1 MTVKEVATVLN
12 VTPEAIKKHIREL
25 YPKLLRNGVETRL
38 TELQVTEIK
47 QRMLPTTE
55 VVGAFTSIDIELM
68 TLRVI
73 EYHRNKVIELQKENK
88 IQKQQLIEQA
98 PKVEFYDDVTGSSDT
113 IDMSEVA
120 KILNIKGIGRNKLFE
135 ILRNKNIL
143 QNNNQ
148 PYQKYVDAG
157 YFRIIESRYVL
168 SNGETKISLKTVVFQ
183 KGLEFIRKTVSKKN
197 DK

>member
-1 MTVKEVATVLN
+1 MTIKEVATVLN
-12 VTPEAIKKHIREL
+12 VTSEAIKKHVREL
-25 YPKLLRNGVETRL
+25 YPGLLRNGVETRL
-38 TELQVTEIK
+38 SEFQVTEIK
-47 QRMLPTTE
+47 QKMLPTTE
-55 VVGAFTSIDIELM
+55 VVGAFTSIDIERM
-68 TLRVI
+68 TLQVI
-73 EYHRNKVIELQKENK
+73 EYHRNKVIELQKENE

-143 QNNNQ
+143 RNNNQ

-183 KGLEFIRKTVSKKN
+183 KGLEFIKKSSE
-197 DK
+197 